1 MSQKPDEHCQK
12 EYYVDHENADST
24 GEAPV
29 RTYEYAGIHGGVIR
43 PSKLV

>member
-12 EYYVDHENADST
+12 EYYVNYKNADST
-24 GEAPV
+24 GKAPV
-29 RTYEYAGIHGGVIR
+29 HIYEYAGIHGGVIH